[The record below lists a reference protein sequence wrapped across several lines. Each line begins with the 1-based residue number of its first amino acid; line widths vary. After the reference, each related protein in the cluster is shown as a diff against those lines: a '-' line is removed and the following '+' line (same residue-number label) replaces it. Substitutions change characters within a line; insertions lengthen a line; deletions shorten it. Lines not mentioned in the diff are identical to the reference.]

1 MSKSD
6 PFSGPSEREFG
17 DIVNGRYYFP
27 DPDTGRPRQ
36 FTRVTTFCKSVSDTY
51 LLSLWQ
57 QRMAVKGITM
67 RPDLLA
73 RAASLDVSAGRNE
86 LNKVVESAK
95 EAAGSADRANLG
107 SALHSFTESHD
118 RGEDPHVPPPWDDD
132 LAAYVALCEKE
143 SLKPIP
149 DFIERTVY
157 NRTFD
162 LVGTLDRAIIHGTEL
177 HGVDQQPLRRILDL
191 KTGKSLDWGWGEI
204 AVQLYLYASADLV
217 WNKETEEWEDLPPMD
232 LDTSLVIHLPVGTKT
247 ATLYELDLSVGEE
260 GAHLCKRV
268 RSWRNSRGMATPVA
282 SVEL

>member
-27 DPDTGRPRQ
+27 DPDTHRPRQ
-36 FTRVTTFCKSVSDTY
+36 FTRVTTYAKSISDTY

-57 QRMAVKGITM
+57 QRMAVKGITL

-118 RGEDPHVPPPWDDD
+118 RGETPRVPPPWDAD

-162 LVGTLDRAIIHGTEL
+162 LVGTLDRAMIHG
-177 HGVDQQPLRRILDL
+177 GVHRILDL

-204 AVQLYLYASADLV
+204 AVQLFAYASADLV
-217 WNKETEEWEDLPPMD
+217 WNKETEEWEDLPPFD
-232 LDTSLVIHLPVGTKT
+232 LGTALVVHLPVGTKT

-268 RSWRNSRGMATPVA
+268 RSWRNSKGMATPVA